1 MEHCSVNLVNK
12 THHYEVLVTRH
23 ARATPSTLFDVVADG
38 SRWSEWARPLI
49 NYSAW
54 ETRGPAGDGG
64 VGAIRAVGTPRFPA
78 REQTTIHEPGQRH
91 GYTIVSWTPVQDY
104 QAQVTF
110 IPEGDG
116 TRIDWRGA
124 IESRWRVTG
133 LGYRAVVKYV
143 LTTLSAKLV
152 IEAERRDAL
161 SRA

>member
-1 MEHCSVNLVNK
+1 M
-12 THHYEVLVTRH
+12 THHYEVHVTRH
-23 ARATPSTLFDVVADG
+23 TQATPSTLFNVVADG

-49 NYSAW
+49 NYSTW
-54 ETRGPAGDGG
+54 ETRGPANDGG
-64 VGAIRAVGTPRFPA
+64 VGAIRAVGTRRSPT

-91 GYTIVSWTPVQDY
+91 GYTIVSKTPVRNY

-110 IPEGDG
+110 TSGPDG
-116 TRIDWRGA
+116 TRVDWHGTF
-124 IESRWRVTG
+124 ESPWRIIG

-152 IEAERRDAL
+152 IEGERHDAL